1 MASDYAIAQFRFLQ
15 RLLLVH
21 GRWSYKRIT
30 RVIVYF
36 FYKNVVFG
44 MVRPTGKRRFHTGAF
59 VSMLV
64 HVLSREARGGFIH
77 VRIEDTVVRRRAFTW
92 SVLLGK

>member
-1 MASDYAIAQFRFLQ
+1 MQATMASDYAIAQFRFLQ

-44 MVRPTGKRRFHTGAF
+44 MVRPTGRKASTRVLVCLCSCTCSPGRHAGAS
-59 VSMLV
+59 SMF
-64 HVLSREARGGFIH
+64 E
-77 VRIEDTVVRRRAFTW
+77 
-92 SVLLGK
+92 